1 MQSQHN
7 FPVKIAKIH
16 AVFAIEIGTRQ
27 LPSSLQDFEA
37 EYPSCETLDAFSRL
51 ATSVNYWGVSSAN
64 HAQTSTE
71 AGGGR
76 QSKSRRSPALTGAGF
91 FSERQVPT
99 VRDSTFYRYNQGR
112 VSIKPF

>member
-51 ATSVNYWGVSSAN
+51 ATSVNYS
-64 HAQTSTE
+64 
-71 AGGGR
+71 GR
-76 QSKSRRSPALTGAGF
+76 QLGESCTNINRGWRGPAVQKS
-91 FSERQVPT
+91 
-99 VRDSTFYRYNQGR
+99 
-112 VSIKPF
+112 SITRTDGSRFL